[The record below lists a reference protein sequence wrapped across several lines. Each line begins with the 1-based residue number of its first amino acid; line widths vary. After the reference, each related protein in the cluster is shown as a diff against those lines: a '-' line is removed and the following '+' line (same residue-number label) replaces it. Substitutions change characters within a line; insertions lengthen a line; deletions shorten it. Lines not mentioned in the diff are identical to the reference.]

1 MHAVALNT
9 RAVKVQK
16 AVDPDVL
23 RLLDDSDLSRFGS
36 DVEDLEE
43 DFVVKANLPERDE
56 EKADEVEQEGEEVV
70 YGRDDKAGRAEEVG
84 VVKDGLLQQ
93 QEQEDA
99 AAELEQ
105 NGKRVLRSDEKPRV
119 RRLLDEQFDLVCFPL
134 LHIFSHVI

>member
-43 DFVVKANLPERDE
+43 DFVVKANLPEGDE
-56 EKADEVEQEGEEVV
+56 EKTDEVEQEGEEVV
-70 YGRDDKAGRAEEVG
+70 YGRDEEVG

-99 AAELEQ
+99 AAEPEQ
-105 NGKRVLRSDEKPRV
+105 NVKRVLRSDEKPRV